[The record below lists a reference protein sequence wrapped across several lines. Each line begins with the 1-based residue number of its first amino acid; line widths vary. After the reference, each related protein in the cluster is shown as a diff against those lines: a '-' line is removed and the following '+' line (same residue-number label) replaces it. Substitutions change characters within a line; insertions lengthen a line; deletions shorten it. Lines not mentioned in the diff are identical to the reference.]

1 MYKVTL
7 EINSSIYS
15 HIMFFLENLP
25 KNLLNIKQEVQT
37 KKELPKGFLNP
48 IEVQG
53 YKNIASRDEIY
64 QRGSI
69 AKMKS
74 LQGVGKELYQGIDSD
89 AYIKELRNEW

>member
-37 KKELPKGFLNP
+37 KKEL
-48 IEVQG
+48 
-53 YKNIASRDEIY
+53 
-64 QRGSI
+64 
-69 AKMKS
+69 
-74 LQGVGKELYQGIDSD
+74 
-89 AYIKELRNEW
+89 ELRNEW

>member
-7 EINSSIYS
+7 EINSSIYA

-25 KNLLNIKQEVQT
+25 KNLVNIKQEIRT
-37 KKELPKGFLNP
+37 KKLDRVHTHSSISKF
-48 IEVQG
+48 
-53 YKNIASRDEIY
+53 KN
-64 QRGSI
+64 
-69 AKMKS
+69 

>member
-1 MYKVTL
+1 MHKITL

-25 KNLLNIKQEVQT
+25 KNLLNIKQEVDD
-37 KKELPKGFLNP
+37 
-48 IEVQG
+48 
-53 YKNIASRDEIY
+53 YKNIASRDKIY

-69 AKMKS
+69 SKIKS

-89 AYIKELRNEW
+89 VYIKELRDEW

>member
-7 EINSSIYS
+7 EINNSIYA

-25 KNLLNIKQEVQT
+25 KNLLNIKQEIKT
-37 KKELPKGFLNP
+37 KKPNIHTHNSISKF
-48 IEVQG
+48 
-53 YKNIASRDEIY
+53 KN
-64 QRGSI
+64 
-69 AKMKS
+69 

>member
-48 IEVQG
+48 IEIQG
-53 YKNIASRDEIY
+53 YKNITSQDEIY
-64 QRGSI
+64 QRDSI
-69 AKMKS
+69 AKMKN

-89 AYIKELRNEW
+89 TYIKELRNEW

>member
-7 EINSSIYS
+7 EINSSIYA

-25 KNLLNIKQEVQT
+25 KNLVNIKQEVQA
-37 KKELPKGFLNP
+37 KKQLTKGFLNP
-48 IEVQG
+48 IEIQS

-74 LQGVGKELYQGIDSD
+74 LQGVGKELYQDIDSD
-89 AYIKELRNEW
+89 TYIKELRNEW

>member
-37 KKELPKGFLNP
+37 KKLD
-48 IEVQG
+48 
-53 YKNIASRDEIY
+53 NIHTHS
-64 QRGSI
+64 SI
-69 AKMKS
+69 SKFRN